1 MMEEGGSSFDD
12 QSLVYRNQAIRESQI
27 IRDTIEEN
35 ISEIELPSDN
45 MSSNISIQSSNMNKS
60 QPKVV
65 KRKPYQHAS

>member
-1 MMEEGGSSFDD
+1 MEEGGSSFDD

>member
-1 MMEEGGSSFDD
+1 MEEGGSSFDD

-65 KRKPYQHAS
+65 KRKPYQHA

>member
-1 MMEEGGSSFDD
+1 MEEGGSSFDD
-12 QSLVYRNQAIRESQI
+12 QSQVYRNQAIRESQI

>member
-1 MMEEGGSSFDD
+1 MMEEGGSSIHD
-12 QSLVYRNQAIRESQI
+12 QSLVYRNQAVRESQI

-35 ISEIELPSDN
+35 ISEIEPPSDD

>member
-60 QPKVV
+60 
-65 KRKPYQHAS
+65 

>member
-1 MMEEGGSSFDD
+1 MMEEGGSAIHD
-12 QSLVYRNQAIRESQI
+12 QSLVYRNQAVQESQI

-35 ISEIELPSDN
+35 ISVIELPSDN